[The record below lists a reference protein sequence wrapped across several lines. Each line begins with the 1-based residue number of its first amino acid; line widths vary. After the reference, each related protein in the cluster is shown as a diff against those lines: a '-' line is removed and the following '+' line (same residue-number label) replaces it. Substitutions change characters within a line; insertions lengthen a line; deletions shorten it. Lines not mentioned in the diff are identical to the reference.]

1 MQSIAETINKGN
13 ELVDILSF
21 FANKEWIFDSST
33 ITRLN
38 SNLST
43 PYDKKEFMVEV
54 QTINWPFY
62 AKNLG
67 YGIKRYILDEEAA
80 LPSQGYADVV

>member
-1 MQSIAETINKGN
+1 MQNIAETINKGN

-54 QTINWPFY
+54 
-62 AKNLG
+62 
-67 YGIKRYILDEEAA
+67 
-80 LPSQGYADVV
+80 